1 MAQSVD
7 EKLVASGISQETIA
21 EMKRRVLDAI
31 PPEQRQAASQQF
43 GIAFSAGCPDEI
55 LLAMGYSAET
65 IARIRDHELKRR
77 QTS

>member
-43 GIAFSAGCPDEI
+43 GIAVSAGCPDEI
-55 LLAMGYSAET
+55 LLAAGYTAET
-65 IARIRDHELKRR
+65 IALIRR
-77 QTS
+77 QRGLRGKTS